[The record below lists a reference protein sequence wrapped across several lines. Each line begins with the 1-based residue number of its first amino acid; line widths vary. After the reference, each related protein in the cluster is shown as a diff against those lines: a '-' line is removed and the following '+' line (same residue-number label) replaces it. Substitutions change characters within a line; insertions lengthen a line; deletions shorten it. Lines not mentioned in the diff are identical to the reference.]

1 MSNQLILD
9 FPVLQEDS
17 GDFVDAVSYQ
27 VEAHRFADKIEITHT
42 LNGSSYISHLI
53 SEGVAQFSV
62 RLIYRG
68 SSERHHESCS
78 ATGACATQTIPL
90 KFSYAPEILP
100 SIVLLDDREIAVDDA
115 SGLTDFWAKGSRFFI
130 PKYSR
135 IALGP
140 QLFFTDGGVQSLMRL
155 KSDESLGDGE
165 MKVVVKEAVGEG
177 ETPVVLVCGEKVY
190 DCLKKVTASN
200 PITASQSMGSAI
212 ITQALCAVYAY
223 MQNSQNSN
231 SDQEIGGVLKAH
243 LQMLE
248 EKTGTGW
255 NDGDDFNPS
264 LAATKMR
271 PYVILSNGE
280 NHD

>member
-27 VEAHRFADKIEITHT
+27 VAAHRFADKIEIAHT

-62 RLIYRG
+62 RLIYRD
-68 SSERHHESCS
+68 SSERYHESCS
-78 ATGACATQTIPL
+78 APDVCVKQTIPL
-90 KFSYAPEILP
+90 TLSYAPEILP
-100 SIVLLDDREIAVDDA
+100 SIVLLDDREITVDDA

-140 QLFFTDGGVQSLMRL
+140 QLFFTDGGVQSLLRL
-155 KSDESLGDGE
+155 KLDEDLCAGE
-165 MKVVVKEAVGEG
+165 MKVVVNESAGEG
-177 ETPVVLVCGEKVY
+177 ETPVALVCGEKVY
-190 DCLKKVTASN
+190 DCLKNVSALH
-200 PITASQSMGSAI
+200 PATASQSMGHAI

-223 MQNSQNSN
+223 MQNLDP
-231 SDQEIGGVLKAH
+231 DQEVGGVLKAH

-248 EKTGTGW
+248 DEAGTGW
-255 NDGDDFNPS
+255 CDEDFNPS

-271 PYVILSNGE
+271 PYVILKDGE
-280 NHD
+280 HHD

>member
-177 ETPVVLVCGEKVY
+177 ETPVVLACGEKVY

-200 PITASQSMGSAI
+200 PITASQSMGHAI

-223 MQNSQNSN
+223 MQNLGQ
-231 SDQEIGGVLKAH
+231 DQEVDGVLKAH
-243 LQMLE
+243 LQMLK
-248 EKTGTGW
+248 EKTGIGW

-264 LAATKMR
+264 LAATIMW